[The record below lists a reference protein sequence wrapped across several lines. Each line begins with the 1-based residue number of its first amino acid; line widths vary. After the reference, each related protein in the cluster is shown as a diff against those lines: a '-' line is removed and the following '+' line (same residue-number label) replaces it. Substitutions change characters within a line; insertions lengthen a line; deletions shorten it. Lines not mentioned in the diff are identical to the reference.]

1 MKSRLRR
8 LDESANITV
17 YEKGDYNSYANCGL
31 PFFIGGVI
39 PKVGFSSSTEGVGAK
54 SPRVESEAVQ
64 GLLQYRCKNG
74 T

>member
-39 PKVGFSSSTEGVGAK
+39 PKDGAEIRK
-54 SPRVESEAVQ
+54 LYSWNNESDM
-64 GLLQYRCKNG
+64 LINN
-74 T
+74 